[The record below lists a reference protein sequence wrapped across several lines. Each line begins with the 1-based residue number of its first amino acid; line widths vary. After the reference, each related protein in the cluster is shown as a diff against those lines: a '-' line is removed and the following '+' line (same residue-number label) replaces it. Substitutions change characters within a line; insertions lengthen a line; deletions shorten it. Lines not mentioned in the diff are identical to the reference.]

1 MAQDYLKYCSSL
13 NSVTSSQL
21 LDSINENNI
30 SNFSSTFKK
39 HDKIYNLSHGYSQI
53 SAFSNFSSNPK
64 ISIYFTTNE
73 YYQGEINENYI
84 PNGIGYYFYPNKE
97 YYFGNF
103 LNGKRE
109 GKGTYKYKDGT
120 QYKGEWKNNK
130 KNGEGVIVNIKEK
143 WEFIGK
149 FENDFPIE
157 GIYNKLNEL
166 SILTDFIDDGKF
178 SFNDNDNISE
188 NIQNSIISFSN
199 KSNENEN
206 LSFIDNYNDYIS

>member
-1 MAQDYLKYCSSL
+1 MEL
-13 NSVTSSQL
+13 
-21 LDSINENNI
+21 
-30 SNFSSTFKK
+30 
-39 HDKIYNLSHGYSQI
+39 
-53 SAFSNFSSNPK
+53 
-64 ISIYFTTNE
+64 
-73 YYQGEINENYI
+73 
-84 PNGIGYYFYPNKE
+84 
-97 YYFGNF
+97 
-103 LNGKRE
+103 
-109 GKGTYKYKDGT
+109 
-120 QYKGEWKNNK
+120 KGEWKNNK

-166 SILTDFIDDGKF
+166 SILTDFIDDAKI
-178 SFNDNDNISE
+178 SFNDNISE